1 MDKKT
6 TWIAVLATTA
16 VALAAIDYA
25 ARPAKALM
33 TIKDR
38 DFSMVT
44 ARTQQQGDALYVM
57 DNRTGKVAVYTYD
70 PASRVMRPRV
80 FGDIAALFQNAH

>member
-6 TWIAVLATTA
+6 MWITVLAVTA

-25 ARPAKALM
+25 ARPARALM

-38 DFSMVT
+38 EFAMVT
-44 ARTQQQGDALYVM
+44 ARTQSNGDAVYVM

-70 PASRVMRPRV
+70 PATKDLRPRV
-80 FGDIAALFQNAH
+80 FGDITALFAGR

>member
-6 TWIAVLATTA
+6 MWITVLSVTA
-16 VALAAIDYA
+16 VALAALNYA
-25 ARPAKALM
+25 ARPAQALM

-44 ARTQQQGDALYVM
+44 ARTQNQGDCLYIM

-70 PASRVMRPRV
+70 SARKVMLPRV
-80 FGDIAALFQNAH
+80 FGDIAALFSNNP